1 MRFYLATNISTIKTV
16 INNRLAHRFFF
27 LACAGLS
34 LLVGLAAGA
43 SLLGVGFSPAASL
56 AADHGPLMVFGFV
69 GGAIGLERAVAVRTR
84 WAWVGPIFHVA
95 GFVGIMAGLPR
106 QVPALCFAAGFIVLG
121 FIYATIH
128 RRQPALSIIVQAT
141 GVIGGVAAALLW
153 AMEPAFSTA
162 MPLCV
167 LYVVATIIGE
177 RMELARITMAGTQAD
192 KRITL
197 WVLGLAALSVVYILS
212 PAVGYRAMGVAL
224 IGVAVSTV
232 RVDVAKNLVRSRG
245 LPRYSAAC
253 MLAGYFWLALGGYF
267 WLLYGESSGFAY
279 DASVHAIFLGF
290 VMSMIFAHAPII
302 ITSVIRRRLAYHP
315 VLFVPVAVLHGG
327 LALRI
332 LADVARHTVAY
343 QVGGLT
349 TLAAVLVFLACGI
362 TLAVKEAR
370 RAR

>member
-1 MRFYLATNISTIKTV
+1 MR
-16 INNRLAHRFFF
+16 NNRIAHRFFF

-43 SLLGVGFSPAASL
+43 SLLGVGFSPASSV
-56 AADHGPLMVFGFV
+56 AADHGPLLVFGFV
-69 GGAIGLERAVAVRTR
+69 GSAIGLERAVAVRTR
-84 WAWVGPIFHVA
+84 WAWVGPIFHAA
-95 GFVGIMAGLPR
+95 GFVGIVGGLPR

-128 RRQPALSIIVQAT
+128 RRQAALSIIVQAT

-153 AMEPAFSTA
+153 AMTPAFSTA

-177 RMELARITMAGTQAD
+177 RMELARITIVGAQAD

-212 PAVGYRAMGVAL
+212 PAVGYRAMGAAL
-224 IGVAVSTV
+224 IGISVATV

-245 LPRYSAAC
+245 LPRYAAAC
-253 MLAGYFWLALGGYF
+253 MLAAYFWLALGGYF

-290 VMSMIFAHAPII
+290 VMSMIFAHAPFI
-302 ITSVIRRRLAYHP
+302 ITSVIRRHLPYHP
-315 VLFVPVAVLHGG
+315 VLFFPVVVLHGG

-332 LADVARHTVAY
+332 LADVLSHTVAY
-343 QVGGLT
+343 QVGGVIT
-349 TLAAVLVFLACGI
+349 IVAVVVFLACGV
-362 TLAVKEAR
+362 TLTVKEAH
-370 RAR
+370 RAH